1 MVLTDTP
8 KQAGALNLA
17 AKCEKMLKDQMQF
30 NPLYK
35 LYYYSKSQMYDIDAL
50 QKAMKRIE
58 NLFIYYHKIK
68 KAHFD

>member
-1 MVLTDTP
+1 
-8 KQAGALNLA
+8 
-17 AKCEKMLKDQMQF
+17 MLKDQMQF

-58 NLFIYYHKIK
+58 NLFIFYQKMK
-68 KAHFD
+68 KAHYDQEATLQKQQDKAAEKAAKSL